1 MRVLQSQ
8 TDLSTN
14 FVEQSLEGFLES
26 RYVRR
31 NDKYFVCY
39 LSSHNGCK
47 RGCRMCHLTATKQT
61 MFVPATLADYFEQ
74 AKRVFAHY
82 RDAVRT
88 GEQKPAQY
96 MHYAFMARGEP
107 MSNLHVHSGLLREL
121 GELAIDHELPA
132 KFCVSTIMPRTLSGA
147 PLIQRFGYIQPTIYW
162 SLYSVREEFRE
173 KWLPGAMGAT
183 DAFDRLSEYQ
193 DHTKKLVK
201 IHFAFIAGENDS
213 EAEIASMCY
222 MLETWK
228 LYCEINIVRYNPASP
243 VQGRESSEDVI
254 QARAAQLSQCP
265 MVRAVKI
272 VPRVGFDVKA
282 SCGMFVQGGK

>member
-8 TDLSTN
+8 TDLSAN

-39 LSSHNGCK
+39 LSSHNGC
-47 RGCRMCHLTATKQT
+47 
-61 MFVPATLADYFEQ
+61 
-74 AKRVFAHY
+74 
-82 RDAVRT
+82 
-88 GEQKPAQY
+88 
-96 MHYAFMARGEP
+96 
-107 MSNLHVHSGLLREL
+107 
-121 GELAIDHELPA
+121 
-132 KFCVSTIMPRTLSGA
+132 
-147 PLIQRFGYIQPTIYW
+147 GYLQPTIYW
-162 SLYSVREEFRE
+162 SLYSVCEAFRE
-173 KWLPGAMGAT
+173 KWLPGAMGVTNALN
-183 DAFDRLSEYQ
+183 RLAEYQ

-201 IHFAFIAGENDS
+201 VHFAFIEGENDS
-213 EAEIASMCY
+213 EADIDSMCH

-228 LYCEINIVRYNPASP
+228 LHCEVNIVRYNPASP
-243 VQGRESSEDVI
+243 EQGRESSEDVV

-265 MVRAVKI
+265 QVRAVKI

>member
-1 MRVLQSQ
+1 MQVLQSR
-8 TDLSTN
+8 TDLSAN

-39 LSSHNGCK
+39 LSSHNGCN
-47 RGCRMCHLTATKQT
+47 RGCRMCHLTATRQT
-61 MFVPATLADYFEQ
+61 MFVPATLADYLEQ

-82 RDAVRT
+82 RDAVQA

-107 MSNLHVHSGLLREL
+107 LSNPHLYGGLLREL
-121 GELAIDHELPA
+121 GELAVDHDLPA
-132 KFCVSTIMPRTLSGA
+132 KFCVSTIMPRTFGDT
-147 PLIQRFGYIQPTIYW
+147 PLIQRFGYLQPTIYW
-162 SLYSVREEFRE
+162 SLYSVNEAFRE
-173 KWLPGAMGAT
+173 KWLPGAMGVT
-183 DAFDRLSEYQ
+183 DAFYRLTEYQ

-201 IHFAFIAGENDS
+201 IHFAFIEGENDS
-213 EAEIASMCY
+213 EAEIASLCR

-228 LYCEINIVRYNPASP
+228 LHCEVNIVRYNPASP
-243 VQGRESSEDVI
+243 EQGRESSEAVI
-254 QARAAQLSQCP
+254 QARAVQLSQCP
-265 MVRAVKI
+265 QVRAVKI

-282 SCGMFVQGGK
+282 SCGMFVQGEK